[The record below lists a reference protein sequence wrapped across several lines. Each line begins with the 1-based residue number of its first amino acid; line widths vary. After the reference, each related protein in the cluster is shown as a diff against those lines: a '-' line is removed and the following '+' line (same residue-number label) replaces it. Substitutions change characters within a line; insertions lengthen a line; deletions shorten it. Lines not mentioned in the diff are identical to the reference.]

1 MSGLV
6 LKLGP
11 KERLLINGAVVE
23 NGDKRSRLSILTPD
37 VHVLRLKDA
46 IHPKD
51 AKTPV
56 KRACY
61 TVQLVLIGELE
72 PHDGRSAVLKGLEE
86 LSHVLLDHDSRRLLS
101 MATDAVLDEN
111 FYSCLKL
118 LRNLIPRENRLLG
131 SQAL

>member
-46 IHPKD
+46 IHPED

-61 TVQLVLIGELE
+61 TVQLVLIGELD
-72 PHDGRSAVLKGLEE
+72 PSDGRSAILRGLEE
-86 LSHVLLDHDSRRLLS
+86 LSHVLLDHDSRHLLS
-101 MATDAVLDEN
+101 MATDAALEEN
-111 FYSCLKL
+111 FYSCLKF

-131 SQAL
+131 TVPA